1 MTANVGCK
9 LVDKLDDLDGLHYG
23 KRKRAV
29 APTHGKFRR
38 TAKCRA
44 HSNAAG
50 ARLRLLKV
58 LLLEFALVHCGF
70 HEMLTWPPEPTVTG

>member
-1 MTANVGCK
+1 MAADVSGK
-9 LVDKLDDLDGLHYG
+9 LVDKLDNLHWLHNSEG
-23 KRKRAV
+23 KRAIT
-29 APTHGKFRR
+29 PTHGKFRR

-70 HEMLTWPPEPTVTG
+70 HEMLTWPPEATVTG